1 MVYCNTLPSQ
11 YDVKTA
17 SLHIDVLTFNRIVAM
32 GWENLTPFQQRIIS
46 EVCERL
52 AIFEFEH
59 KHELD
64 GNITS
69 LSVSGLSMSFNN
81 FDSDAYY
88 KEAGVVIKSSDYDL
102 LVSTGLCS
110 RIL

>member
-32 GWENLTPFQQRIIS
+32 GWDNLTPYQQRIIS

-52 AIFEFEH
+52 AIFEYEH
-59 KHELD
+59 KHELE
-64 GNITS
+64 GS
-69 LSVSGLSMSFNN
+69 LASMSVSGLSMTFNN
-81 FDSDAYY
+81 FDSDTFY
-88 KEAGVVIKSSDYDL
+88 KEAGVVIKRSDYDL
-102 LVSTGLCS
+102 LLTTGLCS